1 MSPEPFKIGE
11 VNNFFNKNDATS
23 IFNTYLDENLEG
35 EEKEKKRIEIIVED
49 LEAKL
54 KDQKNQREQ
63 LLDQLQLEDIKI
75 DQYDRLIIEID
86 KQVQPLLDPINT
98 QINAVKAAYDARVGA
113 GCSNSLKWVVIGFG
127 EDDDG
132 DQLITYQ
139 CQRNALQT
147 VRRQERLD
155 GSIEIVRTGTTD
167 PGTIV
172 TGYYGYKFYRKPLN
186 RDYGSNLIDVF
197 TGSVSTGSTILEVEQ
212 TEFDDSAGDDGLDFL
227 IGDEITDS
235 IESPSLFPLGGLPEI
250 VGIGSTATF
259 SGITT
264 TIQGS
269 ISVGSTILSLIG
281 FGTVDTGFTSDNVI
295 ERLNSSRFSST
306 AADFGAKVGS
316 GIGKTGVLSIDTK
329 VIAIGTGT
337 TTYEFYD
344 ADFNSGIGSIR
355 TRTETAKTLIL
366 SSPALATTSLG
377 IFNVG
382 VVSFTPSLILNT
394 ASTGDATDTQ
404 FSIIRPAKDPDRDFD
419 FQKNPIDPVTIGLI
433 GNDNLGLGHTA
444 LIVNNAEPARTI
456 SWHQV
461 RNYSHRQANGEIRVY
476 DLEPE
481 QGAGRAVYHEGN
493 LAWPTVVTD
502 DGDGGSDERYANEG
516 EILMVGADGSHS
528 IIISDPDDE
537 DGVGSGPSRNVGTT
551 NVSPGPQTPGNSQCV
566 TLANNIATEEAALVA
581 IKNQNLPRANQL
593 VAQSRALRELRDD
606 MELDAY
612 GLLQAAAATRKEI
625 DRLTVLINELKDQQL
640 ESYG

>member
-11 VNNFFNKNDATS
+11 VSNFFNPSDENS
-23 IFNTYLDENLEG
+23 IFRLNADDNLSG
-35 EEKEKKRIEIIVED
+35 DAKEKKRIEIIVED
-49 LEAKL
+49 IEK
-54 KDQKNQREQ
+54 KIKFKKNQREQ
-63 LLDQLQLEDIKI
+63 LLDQLNLEDVKI
-75 DQYDRLIIEID
+75 DQYDRLIIGID
-86 KQVQPLLDPINT
+86 EQVQPLLDPINT

-132 DQLITYQ
+132 NQLITYQ
-139 CQRNALQT
+139 CQRNALQL
-147 VRRQERLD
+147 VQRKVRLD
-155 GSIEIVRTGTTD
+155 NSIEIVKTGTTD

-172 TGYYGYKFYRKPLN
+172 TGYYGYKFYRKPIN
-186 RDYGSNLIDVF
+186 RDYGANLIDVF

-212 TEFDDSAGDDGLDFL
+212 TEFDDSAGDDELDFV

-235 IESPSLFPLGGLPEI
+235 IESPTLFPLGKLPEI

-259 SGITT
+259 TGITT

-269 ISVGSTILSLIG
+269 ISVGSTVLSLVG
-281 FGTVDTGFTSDNVI
+281 FGTVDTGDVLV
-295 ERLNSSRFSST
+295 RLNTVFSPFQST

-329 VIAIGTGT
+329 VVAVGSGT

-344 ADFNSGIGSIR
+344 ADFNSGVGSIR
-355 TRTETAKTLIL
+355 TRTENVMTLVL
-366 SSPALATTSLG
+366 SSPAIATTSLG

-382 VVSFTPSLILNT
+382 VVSFTPSLILSE
-394 ASTGDATDTQ
+394 AATGDGSDTQ
-404 FSIIRPAKDPDRDFD
+404 FSIIRPAKDPDKDFD
-419 FQKNPIDPVTIGLI
+419 FEKNPIDPITIGLI

-444 LIVNNAEPARTI
+444 LIINNAEPSRTVG
-456 SWHQV
+456 WHQV
-461 RNYSHRQANGEIRVY
+461 RNYSHRQPNGEIRVY

-481 QGAGRAVYHEGN
+481 QGAGRAVYHRGN

-537 DGVGSGPSRNVGTT
+537 DGVGSGSSKNVGTT

-566 TLANNIATEEAALVA
+566 TLANNIATEEAALIA
-581 IKNQNLPRANQL
+581 ITNQNLPKANRL
-593 VAQSRALRELRDD
+593 AAQSRALRELRDD
-606 MELDAY
+606 MELDAF
-612 GLLQAAAATRKEI
+612 GLLQASAATRKEI
-625 DRLTVLINELKDQQL
+625 DRLTVLLNELKDQQL
-640 ESYG
+640 EEYG

>member
-1 MSPEPFKIGE
+1 MSPEFKLGS
-11 VNNFFNKNDATS
+11 VSNYFNPSDENS
-23 IFNTYLDENLEG
+23 IFRLDADDNLSG
-35 EEKEKKRIEIIVED
+35 DTKEKKRIEIIVED
-49 LEAKL
+49 LEK
-54 KDQKNQREQ
+54 KIETKKNQREQ
-63 LLDQLQLEDIKI
+63 LLDQLNLEDVKI
-75 DQYDRLIIEID
+75 DQYDRLIIGID
-86 KQVQPLLDPINT
+86 EQVQPLLDPINT

-139 CQRNALQT
+139 CQRNALQL
-147 VRRQERLD
+147 VQRRPRLD
-155 GSIEIVRTGTTD
+155 NSIEIVKTGTTD

-172 TGYYGYKFYRKPLN
+172 TGYYGYKFYRKPIN
-186 RDYGSNLIDVF
+186 RDYGANLIDVF

-212 TEFDDSAGDDGLDFL
+212 TEFDDSAGDDGLDFV

-235 IESPSLFPLGGLPEI
+235 IESPTLFPLGKLPEI

-269 ISVGSTILSLIG
+269 ISVGSTVLSLVG
-281 FGTVDTGFTSDNVI
+281 FGTVDTGNVLV
-295 ERLNSSRFSST
+295 RLNTVFHQFQST

-316 GIGKTGVLSIDTK
+316 GIGRTGVLSIDTK

-337 TTYEFYD
+337 TSYEFYD

-355 TRTETAKTLIL
+355 TRTENVMTLVL
-366 SSPALATTSLG
+366 SSPAIATTSLG

-382 VVSFTPSLILNT
+382 VVSFTPSLILSE
-394 ASTGDATDTQ
+394 AATGNGSDTQ
-404 FSIIRPAKDPDRDFD
+404 FSIIRPAKDPDKDFD
-419 FQKNPIDPVTIGLI
+419 FEKNPIDPITIGLI

-444 LIVNNAEPARTI
+444 LIINNAEPSRTVG
-456 SWHQV
+456 WHQV
-461 RNYSHRQANGEIRVY
+461 RNYSHRQPNGEIRVY
-476 DLEPE
+476 ELEPE
-481 QGAGRAVYHEGN
+481 QGAGRAVYHKGN
-493 LAWPTVVTD
+493 LAWPIVVTD
-502 DGDGGSDERYANEG
+502 DGDGGTDERYANEG
-516 EILMVGADGSHS
+516 EILMVGADGSNS

-537 DGVGSGPSRNVGTT
+537 DGVGSGSSKNVGTT

-566 TLANNIATEEAALVA
+566 TLANNIATEEAAL
-581 IKNQNLPRANQL
+581 ITITNQNLPKANRL
-593 VAQSRALRELRDD
+593 AAQSRALRELRDD

-612 GLLQAAAATRKEI
+612 GLLQASAATRKEI
-625 DRLTVLINELKDQQL
+625 DRLTVLLNELKDQQL

>member
-11 VNNFFNKNDATS
+11 VSNFFNPSDENS
-23 IFNTYLDENLEG
+23 IFRLNADDNLSG
-35 EEKEKKRIEIIVED
+35 DAKEKKRIEIIVED
-49 LEAKL
+49 IEK
-54 KDQKNQREQ
+54 KIKFKKNQREQ
-63 LLDQLQLEDIKI
+63 LLDQLNLEDVKI
-75 DQYDRLIIEID
+75 DQYDRIIIGID
-86 KQVQPLLDPINT
+86 EQVQPLLDPINT
-98 QINAVKAAYDARVGA
+98 QINAVQAAYDARVGA

-132 DQLITYQ
+132 NQLITYQ
-139 CQRNALQT
+139 CQRNALQL
-147 VRRQERLD
+147 VQRKVRLD
-155 GSIEIVRTGTTD
+155 NSIEIVKTGTTD

-172 TGYYGYKFYRKPLN
+172 TGYYGYKFYRKPIN
-186 RDYGSNLIDVF
+186 RDYGANLIDVF

-212 TEFDDSAGDDGLDFL
+212 TEFDDSAGDDELDFV

-235 IESPSLFPLGGLPEI
+235 IESPTLFPLGKLPEI

-259 SGITT
+259 TGITT

-269 ISVGSTILSLIG
+269 ISVGSTVLSLVG
-281 FGTVDTGFTSDNVI
+281 FGTVDTGDVLV
-295 ERLNSSRFSST
+295 RLNTVFSPFQST

-329 VIAIGTGT
+329 VVAVGSGT

-344 ADFNSGIGSIR
+344 ADFNSGVGSIR
-355 TRTETAKTLIL
+355 TRTENVMTLVL
-366 SSPALATTSLG
+366 SSPAIATTSLG

-382 VVSFTPSLILNT
+382 VVSFTPSLILSE
-394 ASTGDATDTQ
+394 AATGDGSDTQ
-404 FSIIRPAKDPDRDFD
+404 FSIIRPAKDPDKDFD
-419 FQKNPIDPVTIGLI
+419 FEKNPIDPITIGLI

-444 LIVNNAEPARTI
+444 LIINNAEPSRTVG
-456 SWHQV
+456 WHQV
-461 RNYSHRQANGEIRVY
+461 RNYSHRQPNGEIRVY

-481 QGAGRAVYHEGN
+481 QGAGRAVYHRGN

-537 DGVGSGPSRNVGTT
+537 DGVGSGSSKNVGTT

-566 TLANNIATEEAALVA
+566 TLANNIATEEAALIA
-581 IKNQNLPRANQL
+581 ITNQNLPKANRL
-593 VAQSRALRELRDD
+593 AAQSRALRELRDD
-606 MELDAY
+606 MELDAF
-612 GLLQAAAATRKEI
+612 GLLQASAATRKEI
-625 DRLTVLINELKDQQL
+625 DRLTVLLNELKDQQL
-640 ESYG
+640 EEYG

>member
-11 VNNFFNKNDATS
+11 VSNFFNPSDENS
-23 IFNTYLDENLEG
+23 IFRLNADDNLSG
-35 EEKEKKRIEIIVED
+35 DAKEKKRIEIIVED
-49 LEAKL
+49 IEK
-54 KDQKNQREQ
+54 KIKFKKNQREQ
-63 LLDQLQLEDIKI
+63 LLDQLNLEDVKI
-75 DQYDRLIIEID
+75 DQYDRIIIGID

-98 QINAVKAAYDARVGA
+98 QINAVQAAYDARVGA

-132 DQLITYQ
+132 NQLITYQ
-139 CQRNALQT
+139 CQRNALQL
-147 VRRQERLD
+147 VQRKVRLD
-155 GSIEIVRTGTTD
+155 NSIEIVKTGTTD

-172 TGYYGYKFYRKPLN
+172 TGYYGYKFYRKPIN
-186 RDYGSNLIDVF
+186 RDYGANLIDVF

-212 TEFDDSAGDDGLDFL
+212 TEFDDSAGDDELDFV

-235 IESPSLFPLGGLPEI
+235 IESPTLFPLGKLPEI

-259 SGITT
+259 TGITT

-269 ISVGSTILSLIG
+269 ISVGSTVLSLVG
-281 FGTVDTGFTSDNVI
+281 FGTVDTGDVLV
-295 ERLNSSRFSST
+295 RLNTVFSPFQST

-329 VIAIGTGT
+329 VVAVGSGT

-344 ADFNSGIGSIR
+344 ADFNSGVGSIR
-355 TRTETAKTLIL
+355 TRTENVMTLVL
-366 SSPALATTSLG
+366 SSPAIATTSLG

-382 VVSFTPSLILNT
+382 VVSFTPSLILSE
-394 ASTGDATDTQ
+394 AATGDGSDTQ
-404 FSIIRPAKDPDRDFD
+404 FSIIRPAKDPDKDFD
-419 FQKNPIDPVTIGLI
+419 FEKNPIDPITIGLI

-444 LIVNNAEPARTI
+444 LIINNAEPSRTVG
-456 SWHQV
+456 WHQV
-461 RNYSHRQANGEIRVY
+461 RNYSHRQPNGEIRVY

-481 QGAGRAVYHEGN
+481 QGAGRAVYHRGN

-537 DGVGSGPSRNVGTT
+537 DGVGSGSSKNVGTT

-566 TLANNIATEEAALVA
+566 TLANNIATEEAALIA
-581 IKNQNLPRANQL
+581 ITNQNLPKANRL
-593 VAQSRALRELRDD
+593 AAQSRALRELRDD
-606 MELDAY
+606 MELDAF
-612 GLLQAAAATRKEI
+612 GLLQASAATRKEI
-625 DRLTVLINELKDQQL
+625 DRLTVLLNELKDQQL
-640 ESYG
+640 EEYG

>member
-11 VNNFFNKNDATS
+11 VSNFFNPSDENS
-23 IFNTYLDENLEG
+23 IFRLNADDNLSG
-35 EEKEKKRIEIIVED
+35 DAKEKKRIEIIAED
-49 LEAKL
+49 IEK
-54 KDQKNQREQ
+54 KIKFKKNQREQ
-63 LLDQLQLEDIKI
+63 LLDQLNLEDIKI
-75 DQYDRLIIEID
+75 DQYDRIIIGID
-86 KQVQPLLDPINT
+86 EQVQPLLDPINT
-98 QINAVKAAYDARVGA
+98 QINAVQAAYDARVGA

-132 DQLITYQ
+132 NQLITYQ
-139 CQRNALQT
+139 CQRNALQL
-147 VRRQERLD
+147 VQRKVRLD
-155 GSIEIVRTGTTD
+155 NSIEIVKTGTTD

-172 TGYYGYKFYRKPLN
+172 TGYYGYKFYRKPIN
-186 RDYGSNLIDVF
+186 RDYGANLIDVF

-212 TEFDDSAGDDGLDFL
+212 TEFDDSAGDDGLDFV

-235 IESPSLFPLGGLPEI
+235 LESPTLFPLGKLPEI

-259 SGITT
+259 TGITT

-269 ISVGSTILSLIG
+269 ISVGSTVLSLVG
-281 FGTVDTGFTSDNVI
+281 FGTVDTGDVLV
-295 ERLNSSRFSST
+295 RLNTVFSPFQST

-316 GIGKTGVLSIDTK
+316 GIGKTGVLPIDTK
-329 VIAIGTGT
+329 VVAVGSGT

-344 ADFNSGIGSIR
+344 ADFNSGVGSIR
-355 TRTETAKTLIL
+355 TRTENVMTLVL
-366 SSPALATTSLG
+366 SSPAIATTSLG

-382 VVSFTPSLILNT
+382 VVSFTPSLILSE
-394 ASTGDATDTQ
+394 AATGDGSDTQ
-404 FSIIRPAKDPDRDFD
+404 FSIIRPAKDPDKDFD
-419 FQKNPIDPVTIGLI
+419 FEKNPIDPITIGLI

-444 LIVNNAEPARTI
+444 LIINNAEPSRTVG
-456 SWHQV
+456 WHQV
-461 RNYSHRQANGEIRVY
+461 RNYSHRQPNGEIRVY

-481 QGAGRAVYHEGN
+481 QGAGRAVYHRGN

-537 DGVGSGPSRNVGTT
+537 DGVGSGSSKNVGTT

-566 TLANNIATEEAALVA
+566 TLANNIATEEAALIA
-581 IKNQNLPRANQL
+581 ITNQNLPKANRL
-593 VAQSRALRELRDD
+593 AAQSRALRELRDD
-606 MELDAY
+606 MELDAF
-612 GLLQAAAATRKEI
+612 GLLQASAATRKEI
-625 DRLTVLINELKDQQL
+625 DRLTVLLNELKDQQL